1 MVGNSALQPSDVKN
15 FLMMPTQRFWLET
28 VSLLDA
34 IALKGNNENTR
45 CWEKISCYI
54 TKDAIYL
61 IFLSTLTMLRWT
73 TLGPALYDRVQK
85 VYVLLGVNE
94 KGKKKGRDQL

>member
-34 IALKGNNENTR
+34 IALKGNNENTC
-45 CWEKISCYI
+45 CWEKIFCYI

-61 IFLSTLTMLRWT
+61 IFLSTLTMLRRT
-73 TLGPALYDRVQK
+73 TLGPALYDRVQN
-85 VYVLLGVNE
+85 VLLGVNE
-94 KGKKKGRDQL
+94 KGKKKGRYQL